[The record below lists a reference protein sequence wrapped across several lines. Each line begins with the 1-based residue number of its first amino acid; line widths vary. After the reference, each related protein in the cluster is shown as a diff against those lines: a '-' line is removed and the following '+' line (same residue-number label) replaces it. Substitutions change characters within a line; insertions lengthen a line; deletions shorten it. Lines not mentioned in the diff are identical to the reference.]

1 MKYGEKG
8 DYSKHGFKASK
19 IYYAMTAEVP
29 EIYDYHYKRVD
40 GEWVPDL
47 NRPIYKIDTLDVFQ
61 QELILDGLQSRYK
74 ERFEKLAEFHASKK
88 REDDEICQNLVC
100 YIEQKLKPNTHDDFQ
115 LCLPLS

>member
-1 MKYGEKG
+1 MKHGEKG
-8 DYSKHGFKASK
+8 DYSKHGFKASE

-61 QELILDGLQSRYK
+61 QELILDGLQPEYS
-74 ERFEKLAEFHASKK
+74 ERLKKLSEFHASKK
-88 REDDEICQNLVC
+88 REDDERYQNFIR
-100 YIEQKLKPNTHDDFQ
+100 YMEQKSKSNTDNGSQ
-115 LCLPLS
+115 QCLPLF